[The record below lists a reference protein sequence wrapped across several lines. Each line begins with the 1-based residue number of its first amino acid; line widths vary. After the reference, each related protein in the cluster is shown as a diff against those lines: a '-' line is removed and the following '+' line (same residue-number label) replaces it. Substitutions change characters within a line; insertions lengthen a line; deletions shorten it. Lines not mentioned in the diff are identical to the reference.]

1 MMCKNQ
7 NLKKE
12 KRKKKLHLYSKANI
26 LEHEKNLNPKK
37 SMNNMFCIISLKNVV
52 KPIISFNKT

>member
-7 NLKKE
+7 NLK
-12 KRKKKLHLYSKANI
+12 KKKLHLYSKANI

-37 SMNNMFCIISLKNVV
+37 SMNNMFCVITLKNVV
-52 KPIISFNKT
+52 KPMISFNKT